1 LLCLQLD
8 NPKPV
13 TPTPTTP
20 LISTP
25 VHVSTSAASL
35 PKTVTLL
42 EEPNVAS
49 VPVSKS
55 KFQDLDAFLNSD
67 TEEEEEDESEEERL
81 VPAQSA

>member
-1 LLCLQLD
+1 
-8 NPKPV
+8 
-13 TPTPTTP
+13 
-20 LISTP
+20 
-25 VHVSTSAASL
+25 
-35 PKTVTLL
+35 LL

-49 VPVSKS
+49 VPASKS